1 MLNNL
6 KILLGITTDEPM
18 MDQRLLLI
26 LENARARLSILM
38 GGIEPPEVL
47 EHVIVEAA
55 VIRFNRIGSE
65 GLTSHSV
72 EGEALN
78 FAENDFAPFMSEI
91 SAYLESQEC
100 TNKGRVRFL

>member
-1 MLNNL
+1 MLENL
-6 KILLGITTDEPM
+6 KILLGITESEPF

-72 EGEALN
+72 EGEALS

-91 SAYLESQEC
+91 SSYLEAQEC
-100 TNKGRVRFL
+100 TDKGRVRFL